1 MAKREDLTLLIAAVL
16 LLLTTA
22 LLVTIYPRLSPQGQI
37 EETPAVSRGLLTD
50 PFLQNPTP
58 TSVRVV
64 WFTEFAG
71 RDHVVVAGSGLAQ
84 GQPEQ
89 WRAVAT
95 STQLSRVRED
105 SDSQVTL
112 PDTAVTDLKAPIQ
125 RPIWR
130 HEAELT
136 DLPSGERIPYRVIS
150 LREDGELIRSD
161 LFTLSAAPAAGQP
174 LTILLTSDHQLKPMT
189 PANLQKVAETADR
202 VDAIFMAGDL
212 VNVPDRASEWFDDN
226 QGYAFFP
233 CLQGHAHY
241 ALTHDD
247 QTTLYRGGELIQ
259 HAPLFPAIGNHE
271 VMGRYSMATS
281 LDEQFNDPV
290 PRSAAIQLYQNHAEI
305 FNPTDSVSLRRQ
317 WIIDNSYNSDTYEE
331 IFSLPRSTVPTPERP
346 EQTSRYYAVTFGDVR
361 LISLY
366 VTRIWRQPAMGFNT
380 RGRYRERAA
389 DLHNPIAWGHG
400 NHIFEPIT
408 PGSWQYQWLQQE
420 LSSEAFRQAKYKIV
434 MLHHPPHSLGD
445 NIVPPFTDPVRLF
458 DRKEDDS
465 LQAIRYEY
473 PRQDDYLVRDLMPL
487 LEQAGVNL
495 VLYGHSHI
503 WNRFLSPS
511 GMHFLETS
519 NVGNTYGAYW
529 QEQQRQ
535 IPPAEANGDLRY
547 GYRQDYYAA
556 SGDPNGLRP
565 QVPTLAP
572 LTNEQGDPLPYIASN
587 EITVFSLLETERGT
601 VSSYYFD
608 TRRPESE
615 VIKFDEFSLE
625 ISTPSNS
632 ISAGSIS
639 GGTP

>member
-1 MAKREDLTLLIAAVL
+1 MAKREDLTLLVAGL
-16 LLLTTA
+16 LLVLTTA
-22 LLVTIYPRLSPQGQI
+22 LLVTMYPRLSPRIQT
-37 EETPAVSRGLLTD
+37 EETPAVSSGLLTD

-71 RDHVVVAGSGLAQ
+71 RDHAVVAGSGLPQ
-84 GQPEQ
+84 GEPEQ
-89 WRAVAT
+89 WRAIAT
-95 STQLSRVRED
+95 TTQLSRMRED

-112 PDTAVTDLKAPIQ
+112 ADVTVADLKAPIH

-136 DLPSGERIPYRVIS
+136 GLPTGQRIPYRVIS
-150 LREDGELIRSD
+150 LREDGELIRSE

-189 PANLQKVAETADR
+189 PANLQQVAETAGQ

-212 VNVPDRASEWFDDN
+212 VNIPDRASEWFDDN

-233 CLQGHAHY
+233 CLQGRAHY
-241 ALTHDD
+241 ALTHAD

-281 LDEQFNDPV
+281 LGEQFNDPV
-290 PRSAAIQLYQNHAEI
+290 PRSAAIQLYQDHAEV
-305 FNPTDSVSLRRQ
+305 FNPTDSEPLRRQ
-317 WIIDNSYNSDTYEE
+317 WIVDNSFNSDTYEE
-331 IFSLPRSTVPTPERP
+331 IFSLPRSTVPNPDRP

-366 VTRIWRQPAMGFNT
+366 VTRIWRQPDVGFNT

-389 DLHNPIAWGHG
+389 DLHNPGAWGHG

-408 PGSWQYQWLQQE
+408 PGSWQYQWLQRE
-420 LSSEAFRQAKYKIV
+420 LASDAFRQAKYKIV

-445 NIVPPFTDPVRLF
+445 NVVPPFTEPVRRF
-458 DRKEDDS
+458 DRQDNGQ

-473 PRQDDYLVRDLMPL
+473 PRQDDYLGRDLMPL

-503 WNRFLSPS
+503 WNRFVSPG

-565 QVPTLAP
+565 QIPTVAP

-587 EITVFSLLETERGT
+587 DITAFSLLDTESGT

-608 TRRPESE
+608 TRAPESE
-615 VIKFDEFSLE
+615 VVKFDEFSLGT
-625 ISTPSNS
+625 SSASNETS
-632 ISAGSIS
+632 VVS
-639 GGTP
+639 PE